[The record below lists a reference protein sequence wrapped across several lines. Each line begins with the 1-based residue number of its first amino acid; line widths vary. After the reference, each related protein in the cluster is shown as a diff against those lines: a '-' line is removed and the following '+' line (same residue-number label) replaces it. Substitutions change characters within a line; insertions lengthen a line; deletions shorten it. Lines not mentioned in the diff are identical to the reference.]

1 MLSYENQMFLDVLH
15 EDGLLVAAR
24 GLGLEHVLYSLIKAE
39 IILTCLV
46 PNSKFVVYFMKDW
59 VGVVK
64 QLNAGLNVYSDG
76 PGPLTVSF
84 DNSQAIELLI
94 ENCCFIE

>member
-46 PNSKFVVYFMKDW
+46 PNS
-59 VGVVK
+59 
-64 QLNAGLNVYSDG
+64 
-76 PGPLTVSF
+76 
-84 DNSQAIELLI
+84 
-94 ENCCFIE
+94 